1 MRGAGTNKGFSTLE
15 VLTAVAIVVILA
27 MILLGVGRRLK
38 TQADEKLARST
49 IEILVT
55 AISQYHQFWDEFPT
69 VDLAELPIKHSED
82 LYRQLYS
89 TPDSRRLCEQIQA
102 TQIGDTS
109 ESPNGYHEFLDPW
122 GNPLDYRY
130 SEGDSFPVVESGGA
144 DGELD
149 TTGDNISS
157 R

>member
-38 TQADEKLARST
+38 TQADEKLAQST

-69 VDLAELPIKHSED
+69 TDPCTLPVKHSED

-102 TQIGDTS
+102 TQIGDTNND
-109 ESPNGYHEFLDPW
+109 EENRLEFLDPW

-144 DGELD
+144 DGVIG